1 MNVDYSSLVFMLVL
15 IVLGFILIKIKLLQ
29 VSHID
34 ALPSIL
40 LNVAYPALIIN
51 SITSVDVRSLVKEGI
66 VIVLVT
72 LAITLLLFV
81 VGIAILRKYKNKER
95 KPLILFAMAI
105 GNTAYV
111 ALPVIYAVFG
121 NIGVYFITL
130 HNSVQDVLIWTLY
143 YAYFVGGG
151 NLKSITI
158 KKLITPT
165 LIALII
171 AIILAIFSIKPQ
183 GVVADL
189 LQALAGLTVP
199 LALIYIGGVL
209 AGYSNLKDWSP
220 DRDTLIISISKVF
233 IIPLLV
239 FGIMQ
244 FIPVSLELK
253 LFMTVIF
260 SAPMPLIG
268 IIWAKQYGYDSV
280 FSIKVLL
287 FSTLLFLI
295 AAVALFMFGGA
306 SII

>member
-1 MNVDYSSLVFMLVL
+1 MKADYSSLLFMLVL
-15 IVLGFILIKIKLLQ
+15 ILLGFILIKIKLLQ
-29 VSHID
+29 ASLLGL
-34 ALPSIL
+34 LPFIL

-51 SITSVDVRSLVKEGI
+51 SITSVDVSSLVKEGI
-66 VIVLVT
+66 VIVSVT
-72 LAITLLLFV
+72 LVITLLLFV
-81 VGIAILRKYKNKER
+81 VGIAILKKYKNKER
-95 KPLILFAMAI
+95 KPLILLAMAV

-121 NIGVYFITL
+121 DIGVYFMTL

-143 YAYFVGGG
+143 YGYFVGGG
-151 NLKSITI
+151 NLKSIKI
-158 KKLITPT
+158 KKLISPT

-171 AIILAIFSIKPQ
+171 AIMLAIFRIKPQ

-209 AGYSNLKDWSP
+209 AGYSNLKDWIP

-233 IIPLLV
+233 IVPLIV

-244 FIPVSLELK
+244 LIPVSLELK
-253 LFMTVIF
+253 LFMTIVF

-268 IIWAKQYGYDSV
+268 IIWAKQYGYDYI

-295 AAVALFMFGGA
+295 AAGVLLMFVDV
-306 SII
+306 SIL